1 MKTFNEYIA
10 ETTAPIIM
18 DVVRMQK
25 YEKRIRSA
33 RIEKRKRT
41 MRSDKSIS
49 IVKNTLKKRGYYSE
63 KTKGAFYQ
71 QRCRKVFRG
80 GVIGGHY
87 ELRDCDD
94 GSKNHCHC
102 ASYRTRGL

>member
-1 MKTFNEYIA
+1 MKTFNEYVA

-18 DVVRMQK
+18 DAVRMQK

-49 IVKNTLKKRGYYSE
+49 IVKNTLKKRVPARSINSDVE
-63 KTKGAFYQ
+63 KYFEVA
-71 QRCRKVFRG
+71 
-80 GVIGGHY
+80 
-87 ELRDCDD
+87 
-94 GSKNHCHC
+94 
-102 ASYRTRGL
+102 

>member
-49 IVKNTLKKRGYYSE
+49 IVKNTLKKRGYY
-63 KTKGAFYQ
+63 
-71 QRCRKVFRG
+71 RRPRVF
-80 GVIGGHY
+80 
-87 ELRDCDD
+87 LRVLSTAM
-94 GSKNHCHC
+94 SK
-102 ASYRTRGL
+102 SISRWRDRRTL

>member
-25 YEKRIRSA
+25 Y
-33 RIEKRKRT
+33 
-41 MRSDKSIS
+41 DKSIS

-63 KTKGAFYQ
+63 KTKGVPARSINSDVEKYFE
-71 QRCRKVFRG
+71 V
-80 GVIGGHY
+80 
-87 ELRDCDD
+87 
-94 GSKNHCHC
+94 
-102 ASYRTRGL
+102 A

>member
-1 MKTFNEYIA
+1 MKTFNEYVA

-18 DVVRMQK
+18 DAVRMQK
-25 YEKRIRSA
+25 YEKRIRS

-63 KTKGAFYQ
+63 KTKGVPARSINSDVEKYFE
-71 QRCRKVFRG
+71 V
-80 GVIGGHY
+80 
-87 ELRDCDD
+87 
-94 GSKNHCHC
+94 
-102 ASYRTRGL
+102 A

>member
-1 MKTFNEYIA
+1 MKTFNEYVA

-18 DVVRMQK
+18 DAVRMQK

-63 KTKGAFYQ
+63 KTKGVPACSINSDVEKYFE
-71 QRCRKVFRG
+71 V
-80 GVIGGHY
+80 
-87 ELRDCDD
+87 
-94 GSKNHCHC
+94 
-102 ASYRTRGL
+102 A

>member
-33 RIEKRKRT
+33 RIEN
-41 MRSDKSIS
+41 
-49 IVKNTLKKRGYYSE
+49 IVQN
-63 KTKGAFYQ
+63 
-71 QRCRKVFRG
+71 V
-80 GVIGGHY
+80 
-87 ELRDCDD
+87 
-94 GSKNHCHC
+94 
-102 ASYRTRGL
+102 

>member
-41 MRSDKSIS
+41 MRSDKSITMQS
-49 IVKNTLKKRGYYSE
+49 CQKSE
-63 KTKGAFYQ
+63 KQFEMIAAS
-71 QRCRKVFRG
+71 
-80 GVIGGHY
+80 
-87 ELRDCDD
+87 D
-94 GSKNHCHC
+94 GSYFLKTFLEKYLLF
-102 ASYRTRGL
+102 AAK

>member
-1 MKTFNEYIA
+1 MKTFNEYVA

-18 DVVRMQK
+18 DAVRMQK

-49 IVKNTLKKRGYYSE
+49 IVKNTLKKRD
-63 KTKGAFYQ
+63 
-71 QRCRKVFRG
+71 RK
-80 GVIGGHY
+80 
-87 ELRDCDD
+87 
-94 GSKNHCHC
+94 S
-102 ASYRTRGL
+102 TRLNSSHPSSSRMPSSA

>member
-1 MKTFNEYIA
+1 MKTFNEYVA

-18 DVVRMQK
+18 DAVRMQK

-49 IVKNTLKKRGYYSE
+49 IV
-63 KTKGAFYQ
+63 
-71 QRCRKVFRG
+71 
-80 GVIGGHY
+80 
-87 ELRDCDD
+87 
-94 GSKNHCHC
+94 
-102 ASYRTRGL
+102 RTR